1 MKKILILLL
10 FILNCPSQAISY
22 YDENYNKRDF
32 MRGIEAFNEGDYDT
46 ALDVWTTLAY
56 PGILNW
62 RDADVDSLFELGKMY
77 LYGIGTEVDIK
88 KGFKLI
94 LKSAKEDNSNAQF
107 LIGLIYSEGKL
118 QPQDDKKALKWI
130 KEAAEQGNEDA
141 ISWLVPKFDL
151 KQNAIPNLNYGKYY
165 ALVIGNDNYQ
175 GQGLKPLK
183 NAINDANAVAE
194 LLRSDYGFEVETLTD
209 ASREKT
215 IKALSRILKR
225 ASKEDNVLIYY
236 AGHGWSNAETDDGF
250 WLPIDSSMDSEVN
263 WIPNTDVIRSIKR
276 MKAKHVMVVADS
288 CFSGTFTRG
297 VSVVKKDSN
306 FIEKIVNKKA
316 RKVLT
321 SGGLEPVTDVGS
333 PGHSIFASAFLS
345 ILRENQGVLDGSIL
359 FSILREKVVIN
370 SDQTPEYGNIRKA
383 GHDGG
388 DFLFVKKQ
396 N

>member
-1 MKKILILLL
+1 MKKLLLLSLLILN
-10 FILNCPSQAISY
+10 FSSQAFDDLEDGY
-22 YDENYNKRDF
+22 HKRGF
-32 MRGIEAFNEGDYDT
+32 KKGMEAYQIGDYET
-46 ALDVWTTLAY
+46 ALDVWTTLAQ
-56 PGILNW
+56 PGVLDW
-62 RDADVDSLFELGKMY
+62 HDADIESMHELGKMY
-77 LYGIGTEVDIK
+77 LYGIGTEKNVN

-94 LKSAKEDNSNAQF
+94 LKSAKEGYSSAQL
-107 LIGLIYSEGKL
+107 LIGLIYNEGIVKSQDSE
-118 QPQDDKKALKWI
+118 KALEWI
-130 KEAAEQGNEDA
+130 MKAANQGNEEA
-141 ISWLVPKFDL
+141 ISWLVPKIDL
-151 KQNAIPNLNYGKYY
+151 KQKTIPKLDYGQYY
-165 ALVIGNDNYQ
+165 ALVIGNDNYEE
-175 GQGLKPLK
+175 LDPLK
-183 NAINDANAVAE
+183 NAVNDANAIAD
-194 LLRSDYGFEVETLTD
+194 LLRSDYGFKVDTLID
-209 ASREKT
+209 ASREET
-215 IKALSRILKR
+215 LEALSKIRKQ
-225 ASKEDNVLIYY
+225 ASKKDNVLIYY
-236 AGHGWSNAETDDGF
+236 AGHGWRHDDSEDGF

-263 WIPNTDVIRSIKR
+263 WIPNTDVIRSVKR

-306 FIEKIVNKKA
+306 FIEKIVKKKA